1 MLLQPSAIVGGVHVG
16 VVDDTASPVSTTFV
30 VPACVSHD
38 FIKTLAE
45 AFQRFA
51 VVDGFVHRF
60 AKGKQHF
67 ITICSCDHKK
77 VVVFFA

>member
-51 VVDGFVHRF
+51 VVDGFIYRF
-60 AKGKQHF
+60 TKGEQHF
-67 ITICSCDHKK
+67 IAVGSCHHKE
-77 VVVFFA
+77 VVVFIA